1 MHFKTWHQ
9 IAPGSTNLLKV
20 ISCLLSYLF
29 NQRIGKCNRCIFR
42 GGGGGGVQ
50 AFHSGKN
57 NFERRVGEEG
67 QDTSRHFQ
75 GSFGSIPVIL
85 PM

>member
-1 MHFKTWHQ
+1 MHWHQ

-20 ISCLLSYLF
+20 ISCLLSFQSAYWQVQSFFL
-29 NQRIGKCNRCIFR
+29 